1 MVEMSTSSRTAYPRA
16 ASAIELLVPLRRDSD
31 VPLHR
36 QLEQQLRDSVRS
48 GRFAAESTLPS
59 TRALAGQ
66 LGIARGVVVEAYEQ
80 LIAEGYLAS
89 RPGGS
94 TRVARVPIVEQRLP
108 TLSQRPQ
115 FEFDFRPGRPELTEF
130 PRAAWLR
137 SLRRVLNETPAVRL
151 GYIDGRGMPELRA
164 ALATYLNRARG
175 TGASASDVVIA
186 TGFAQAL
193 QLLARTLRARGAQR
207 IGIEDPWH
215 PEYRLMVDAAGLETV
230 PITVDDRGIN
240 VDALDAA
247 NVDAVVVTPAHQY
260 PTGAVLPAERRA
272 ALIAWADR
280 RDATI
285 IEDDYDSEFRYD
297 REPIG
302 AMQGLCADR
311 VAYVGTA
318 SKVLA
323 PGLRLGWI
331 VAPSRL
337 AADIAHVKMAADH
350 GSAALDQLALADF
363 IARGE
368 LDRHLRRMRIL
379 YRRRRDVLL
388 DAFER
393 HLPQIQPCGASA
405 GLHVLATSAR
415 RDRRSRTRR
424 EGSPRRDRT
433 YRPIFD
439 ACEPRGPGRARVR
452 LRIGRR
458 TPDRGRRRPHRRDRQ
473 RPALQDRLV
482 P

>member
-1 MVEMSTSSRTAYPRA
+1 MSTSSRT

-115 FEFDFRPGRPELTEF
+115 FEFDFRPGRPDLTEF
-130 PRAAWLR
+130 PRSAWLR
-137 SLRRVLNETPAVRL
+137 SLRRVLNETPATRL

-164 ALATYLNRARG
+164 ALSTYLNRARG
-175 TGASASDVVIA
+175 TGASASEVVIA

-193 QLLARTLRARGAQR
+193 QLLARTLRLRGARR

-215 PEYRLMVDAAGLETV
+215 PEYRAMVDEAGLQTV
-230 PITVDDRGIN
+230 PIAVDDRGIS
-240 VDALDAA
+240 VDALEAA

-331 VAPSRL
+331 VAPSRI
-337 AADIAHVKMAADH
+337 AADVAHLKMAADH

-363 IARGE
+363 ITRGE

-393 HLPQIQPCGASA
+393 HLPQMQPCGASA
-405 GLHVLATSAR
+405 GLHVLATLPDGIDESALVER
-415 RDRRSRTRR
+415 AAHAGIGLVGLSSTRVN
-424 EGSPRRDRT
+424 PD
-433 YRPIFD
+433 
-439 ACEPRGPGRARVR
+439 GPGGLVFGYGSVDERQIKDGVARIAGIVDD
-452 LRIGRR
+452 LRSSTG
-458 TPDRGRRRPHRRDRQ
+458 
-473 RPALQDRLV
+473 
-482 P
+482 

>member
-1 MVEMSTSSRTAYPRA
+1 MVEMSTSSRT
-16 ASAIELLVPLRRDSD
+16 ASAIELLVPLRRESD

-36 QLEQQLRDSVRS
+36 QLEQQLRDSVRT

-94 TRVARVPIVEQRLP
+94 TRVARVPVAEQRLP
-108 TLSQRPQ
+108 TLATRPQ

-137 SLRRVLNETPAVRL
+137 SLRRVLNEAPAARL
-151 GYIDGRGMPELRA
+151 GYIDGRGMPELRV
-164 ALATYLNRARG
+164 ALAAYLNRARG
-175 TGASASDVVIA
+175 TGASASDVVVS

-193 QLLARTLRARGAQR
+193 QLLARTLRARGGRR
-207 IGIEDPWH
+207 IGVEDPWH
-215 PEYRLMVDAAGLETV
+215 PEYRAMVVDAGLE
-230 PITVDDRGIN
+230 PIAIPVDDFGIR
-240 VDALDAA
+240 VDALETAD
-247 NVDAVVVTPAHQY
+247 VDAVVVTPAHQY
-260 PTGAVLPAERRA
+260 PTGAVLPADRRA

-280 RDATI
+280 RDGTI

-331 VAPSRL
+331 VAPRRL
-337 AADIAHVKMAADH
+337 AADLAHVKMAADH

-363 IARGE
+363 IAHGE

-388 DAFER
+388 DTFER
-393 HLPQIQPCGASA
+393 LLPEAQTCGASA
-405 GLHVLATSAR
+405 GLHVLATLPDWLDEAALVERAGRAGIGLVGLSSAR
-415 RDRRSRTRR
+415 VIPGGTGGLVFGY
-424 EGSPRRDRT
+424 GSVDERQIED
-433 YRPIFD
+433 
-439 ACEPRGPGRARVR
+439 GVARLASIVDE
-452 LRIGRR
+452 LR
-458 TPDRGRRRPHRRDRQ
+458 
-473 RPALQDRLV
+473 
-482 P
+482 